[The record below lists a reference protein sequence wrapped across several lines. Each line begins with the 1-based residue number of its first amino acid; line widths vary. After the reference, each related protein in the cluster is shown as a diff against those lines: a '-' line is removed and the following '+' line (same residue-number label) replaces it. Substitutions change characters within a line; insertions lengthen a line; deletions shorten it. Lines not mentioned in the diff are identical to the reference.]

1 MNNKLFISHKNTH
14 LRFYNFILSTKKS
27 YSVFLISC
35 ICFFFSTNPLIAQSV
50 SLNFNNASYEQIFN
64 TIEQKTGY
72 KFVYNTQ
79 EINKHSLRS
88 ITIKD
93 KNIETVLNELFK
105 NTDISYRI
113 SNKHIALFKQVT
125 RKITGTVTDQTGEP
139 IIGANVLVK
148 GAKTGV
154 ITDFEGKFTLSV
166 TDNSILIISYLGY
179 VTQNVSVKGQTHF
192 KITLKEDTQSLDE
205 VVVVGYGVQ
214 KKRDL
219 TGAISSVKMSDTP
232 IGTFSTTAHAL
243 AGKAAGLQVT
253 QSSAQVGGGAKFRIR
268 GETSINAGNDPLFII
283 DGFPVSAS
291 STLDSEKNFYKT
303 GTIDN
308 ILSSINPNDIE
319 SIEVLKDASATAIYG
334 SRAGHGVIIITTK
347 RGKTGKAKVTYSGNL
362 SVQTIK
368 NNYKMLNGKQY
379 RIHRNMYL
387 YEKWLKETGQG
398 IYADYIQCF
407 IDRRF

>member
-154 ITDFEGKFTLSV
+154 ITDFEGKFML
-166 TDNSILIISYLGY
+166 
-179 VTQNVSVKGQTHF
+179 
-192 KITLKEDTQSLDE
+192 LK
-205 VVVVGYGVQ
+205 
-214 KKRDL
+214 
-219 TGAISSVKMSDTP
+219 
-232 IGTFSTTAHAL
+232 
-243 AGKAAGLQVT
+243 
-253 QSSAQVGGGAKFRIR
+253 
-268 GETSINAGNDPLFII
+268 TS
-283 DGFPVSAS
+283 
-291 STLDSEKNFYKT
+291 
-303 GTIDN
+303 
-308 ILSSINPNDIE
+308 
-319 SIEVLKDASATAIYG
+319 
-334 SRAGHGVIIITTK
+334 
-347 RGKTGKAKVTYSGNL
+347 
-362 SVQTIK
+362 Q
-368 NNYKMLNGKQY
+368 
-379 RIHRNMYL
+379 
-387 YEKWLKETGQG
+387 
-398 IYADYIQCF
+398 
-407 IDRRF
+407 